1 MGFLV
6 RVLKILLVLVLLC
19 VVVLWFAARRGDRGY
34 MAQEVTIDRPAPM
47 VFRWITTDDLLR
59 RWISDL
65 VKLEK
70 TGPAGPAQPSS
81 VYRIDEFIA
90 KRRVVFE
97 VKVIRT
103 IPNQELELAVN
114 SAVGS
119 TDSYTGTAHF
129 KLFPNGDYTKVE
141 FTSQTD
147 FQSLGD
153 QIIEPILTYA
163 TQKKMQEDLTRLK
176 LMMEAEPAMATQV
189 VVRGRS
195 TGKRNSRTFAE
206 ISTDVR

>member
-1 MGFLV
+1 MGFFV
-6 RVLKILLVLVLLC
+6 RALKILLVLVLLC
-19 VVVLWFAARRGDRGY
+19 AVVLWFASRRGDRGY

-65 VKLEK
+65 VKLERM
-70 TGPAGPAQPSS
+70 GAAGPAQPSN

-90 KRRVVFE
+90 RRRVVFE
-97 VKVIRT
+97 VKVVRA
-103 IPNQELELAVN
+103 IPNQEVELAVK

-119 TDSYTGTAHF
+119 TDGYTATAHF

-147 FQSLGD
+147 FQGLGD

-163 TQKKMQEDLTRLK
+163 TQKKMREDLTRLK

-189 VVRGRS
+189 VVRKPSIR
-195 TGKRNSRTFAE
+195 K
-206 ISTDVR
+206 

>member
-6 RVLKILLVLVLLC
+6 RALKILLVLVLLC

-34 MAQEVTIDRPAPM
+34 IAQEVTIDRPAPM
-47 VFRWITTDDLLR
+47 VFRWITTDDLLH

-65 VKLEK
+65 VKLERM
-70 TGPAGPAQPSS
+70 GPAGPAQPSN

-103 IPNQELELAVN
+103 IPNQELELAVK

-119 TDSYTGTAHF
+119 TDRYTGTAHF
-129 KLFPNGDYTKVE
+129 KLFPSGDYTKVE

-176 LMMEAEPAMATQV
+176 LMMEAEPATATPA

-195 TGKRNSRTFAE
+195 TGK
-206 ISTDVR
+206 

>member
-6 RVLKILLVLVLLC
+6 RALKILLVLVLLC
-19 VVVLWFAARRGDRGY
+19 AVLLWFAARRGDRGY

-65 VKLEK
+65 VKLERM
-70 TGPAGPAQPSS
+70 GPAGPAQPSN

-97 VKVIRT
+97 VKVLRT
-103 IPNQELELAVN
+103 IPNQELELAVQ

-119 TDSYTGTAHF
+119 TGSYTGTVHF

-163 TQKKMQEDLTRLK
+163 TQKKMREDLTRLK
-176 LMMEAEPAMATQV
+176 LMMEAEPAVAMQV
-189 VVRGRS
+189 AVRGRS
-195 TGKRNSRTFAE
+195 NGK
-206 ISTDVR
+206 

>member
-19 VVVLWFAARRGDRGY
+19 VVVLWFAARGGDRGY

-65 VKLEK
+65 VKLERM
-70 TGPAGPAQPSS
+70 GPAQPSN

-147 FQSLGD
+147 FQSLAD

-176 LMMEAEPAMATQV
+176 LMMEAEPATATQV
-189 VVRGRS
+189 VVRARS
-195 TGKRNSRTFAE
+195 TGK
-206 ISTDVR
+206 

>member
-6 RVLKILLVLVLLC
+6 RALKILLVLVLLC
-19 VVVLWFAARRGDRGY
+19 VVVLWFAAHRGDRGY
-34 MAQEVTIDRPAPM
+34 IAQEVTIDRPAPM
-47 VFRWITTDDLLR
+47 VFRWI
-59 RWISDL
+59 SDL
-65 VKLEK
+65 VKLERM
-70 TGPAGPAQPSS
+70 GPAGPAQPSD

-103 IPNQELELAVN
+103 IPNQELELAVK

-129 KLFPNGDYTKVE
+129 KLFPSGDYTKVE

-147 FQSLGD
+147 FQSLAD

-176 LMMEAEPAMATQV
+176 LMMEAEPATATQA

-195 TGKRNSRTFAE
+195 TGK
-206 ISTDVR
+206 

>member
-6 RVLKILLVLVLLC
+6 RALKILLVLVLLC

-34 MAQEVTIDRPAPM
+34 MAQEVTIDRPAPV

-65 VKLEK
+65 VKLERM
-70 TGPAGPAQPSS
+70 GPAGPAQPSS

-90 KRRVVFE
+90 KQRVVFE

-103 IPNQELELAVN
+103 IPNQELELAVK

-119 TDSYTGTAHF
+119 TDRYIGTAHF

-163 TQKKMQEDLTRLK
+163 AQKKMQEDLTRLK
-176 LMMEAEPAMATQV
+176 LMMEAEPATATQV

-195 TGKRNSRTFAE
+195 TGK
-206 ISTDVR
+206 

>member
-6 RVLKILLVLVLLC
+6 RALEILPVLVLLC
-19 VVVLWFAARRGDRGY
+19 AVVLWLAARRGDRGY
-34 MAQEVTIDRPAPM
+34 IAQEVTIDRPAPM

-65 VKLEK
+65 VKLERM
-70 TGPAGPAQPSS
+70 GPAGPAQPSN

-90 KRRVVFE
+90 KRRVFFE

-103 IPNQELELAVN
+103 IPNQELELAVQ

-129 KLFPNGDYTKVE
+129 KLFPNGDYTKLE

-147 FQSLGD
+147 FQSLAD
-153 QIIEPILTYA
+153 QIVQPILTYS
-163 TQKKMQEDLTRLK
+163 TRRKVQEDITRLT
-176 LMMEAEPAMATQV
+176 LMTDGGPPPATRSAFG
-189 VVRGRS
+189 GRS
-195 TGKRNSRTFAE
+195 
-206 ISTDVR
+206 

>member
-1 MGFLV
+1 MGFVV
-6 RVLKILLVLVLLC
+6 RALKILLVLVLLC

-34 MAQEVTIDRPAPM
+34 IAQEVTIDRPAPM

-65 VKLEK
+65 VKLERM
-70 TGPAGPAQPSS
+70 GPAGPAQPSN

-103 IPNQELELAVN
+103 IPNQELELAVK
-114 SAVGS
+114 SVVGS
-119 TDSYTGTAHF
+119 TDSFTGTAHF

-147 FQSLGD
+147 FQSLGG

-176 LMMEAEPAMATQV
+176 LMMEAEPATATQS

-195 TGKRNSRTFAE
+195 TGK
-206 ISTDVR
+206 

>member
-6 RVLKILLVLVLLC
+6 RALKILLVLVLLC
-19 VVVLWFAARRGDRGY
+19 AVVLWFAARRGDRGY
-34 MAQEVTIDRPAPM
+34 IAQEVTIDRPAPM

-70 TGPAGPAQPSS
+70 TGPAGPAQPSN

-103 IPNQELELAVN
+103 IPNQELELAVK

-147 FQSLGD
+147 FQSLDD

-176 LMMEAEPAMATQV
+176 LMMEAEPAMATPV

-195 TGKRNSRTFAE
+195 TGK
-206 ISTDVR
+206 

>member
-65 VKLEK
+65 VKLERM
-70 TGPAGPAQPSS
+70 GPAGPAQPSN

-103 IPNQELELAVN
+103 IPNQELELAVK

-119 TDSYTGTAHF
+119 TDSYTGTEYLN
-129 KLFPNGDYTKVE
+129 LFPTGNYTKVD
-141 FTSQTD
+141 FTSQTN
-147 FQSLGD
+147 FKSLGD
-153 QIIEPILTYA
+153 QIIRPFLTYA
-163 TQKKMQEDLTRLK
+163 KKKKM
-176 LMMEAEPAMATQV
+176 
-189 VVRGRS
+189 
-195 TGKRNSRTFAE
+195 
-206 ISTDVR
+206 

>member
-6 RVLKILLVLVLLC
+6 RALKILLVLVLLC

-34 MAQEVTIDRPAPM
+34 IAQEITIDRPASM

-65 VKLEK
+65 IKLEK
-70 TGPAGPAQPSS
+70 TNPAGPTQASN
-81 VYRIDEFIA
+81 VYRIDELIA
-90 KRRVVFE
+90 KRRVAFE

-103 IPNQELELAVN
+103 IPNQELELALK
-114 SAVGS
+114 SAAGS
-119 TDSYTGTAHF
+119 ADSYTGTASF
-129 KLFPNGDYTKVE
+129 KLLANGDYTKVE
-141 FTSQTD
+141 FTSQTN

-153 QIIEPILTYA
+153 QIIEPFLTYA
-163 TQKKMQEDLTRLK
+163 TQKKVQEDLTRLK
-176 LMMEAEPAMATQV
+176 LMMEAEPPTATQS

-195 TGKRNSRTFAE
+195 TGK
-206 ISTDVR
+206 

>member
-34 MAQEVTIDRPAPM
+34 IAQEVTIDRPAPL

-65 VKLEK
+65 VKLER
-70 TGPAGPAQPSS
+70 TGPAGPAQPSN

-103 IPNQELELAVN
+103 IPNQELELAVK

-119 TDSYTGTAHF
+119 NDSYAGTAHF

-147 FQSLGD
+147 FQSLGG

-176 LMMEAEPAMATQV
+176 LMMEAEPAAATQS

-195 TGKRNSRTFAE
+195 TGK
-206 ISTDVR
+206 

>member
-6 RVLKILLVLVLLC
+6 RALKILLALVLLC
-19 VVVLWFAARRGDRGY
+19 GVVLWFAARRGDRGY
-34 MAQEVTIDRPAPM
+34 IAQEVTIDRPAPM
-47 VFRWITTDDLLR
+47 VYRWITTDDLLR

-70 TGPAGPAQPSS
+70 TGPAGPAQPSNL
-81 VYRIDEFIA
+81 YRIDEFIA

-103 IPNQELELAVN
+103 IPNQELELAVK
-114 SAVGS
+114 SAAGS
-119 TDSYTGTAHF
+119 TDSFTGTAHF
-129 KLFPNGDYTKVE
+129 KLFSNGYYTKLE

-153 QIIEPILTYA
+153 QIVEPILTYA
-163 TQKKMQEDLTRLK
+163 TRRKVQEDLTRLK
-176 LMMEAEPAMATQV
+176 LMMEAEAPTATQTL
-189 VVRGRS
+189 VRGP
-195 TGKRNSRTFAE
+195 
-206 ISTDVR
+206 